1 MKTIRIMYAIF
12 TVAVS
17 IMAAGKAVGAH
28 EEIAIEETAQIAQ
41 ETVQTVQIQEEIKKE
56 QTEEQQEEQV
66 KEQEDRTAADDYMLA
81 KIAMAEAEGESLKT
95 KALVIRTVLNRVKSP
110 NFPDNVEEVIYQKN
124 QFTPISDGRYDRVE
138 PNEECYEALKLVKE
152 GWDESEGA
160 TYFEMTQD
168 HPTWHSDNLLH
179 LFEIDGTSFYKEY
192 DR

>member
-12 TVAVS
+12 TVAASV
-17 IMAAGKAVGAH
+17 IAAGKAVGAR
-28 EEIAIEETAQIAQ
+28 EEITIEETAQIAQ
-41 ETVQTVQIQEEIKKE
+41 ETVQTVQMPEEIKEE
-56 QTEEQQEEQV
+56 QTEEQQEEW
-66 KEQEDRTAADDYMLA
+66 TAADDYMLA

-179 LFEIDGTSFYKEY
+179 LFEIDDTSFYKEY